1 MKYYIVR
8 AGLLDLAF
16 TSQAGAQKAMTVLMG
31 AQELTRHYPDGY
43 GEDPTLNMKP
53 LELAYRTEDL
63 RPAGGGSG
71 AGGGRAAEE
80 AERPGRT
87 MRNPSPKAPDNP

>member
-8 AGLLDLAF
+8 AGHLDLAF

-31 AQELTRHYPDGY
+31 AQELTRSYPDGY
-43 GEDPTLNMKP
+43 GEGATLNMKP

-63 RPAGGGSG
+63 RPAG
-71 AGGGRAAEE
+71 E
-80 AERPGRT
+80 APPVKRRKL
-87 MRNPSPKAPDNP
+87 PSTPAPLQLGFSRDDF